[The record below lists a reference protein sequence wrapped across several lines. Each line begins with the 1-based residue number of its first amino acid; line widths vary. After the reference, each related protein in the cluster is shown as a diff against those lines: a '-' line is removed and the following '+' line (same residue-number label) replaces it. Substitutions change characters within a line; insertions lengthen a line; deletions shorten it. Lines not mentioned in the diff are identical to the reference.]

1 MMNDSPQPDPVSLEL
16 AQALKEAGIS
26 QAELARRLGVKPPSI
41 ARLFS
46 PRYTGHSIRSLREIA
61 AVLGMRLEVRL
72 IRDSA
77 VKTPRQQK

>member
-1 MMNDSPQPDPVSLEL
+1 MMTDFHEPDPVSLEL
-16 AQALKEAGIS
+16 ARALKEAGIS

-61 AVLGMRLEVRL
+61 AALGMEVE
-72 IRDSA
+72 
-77 VKTPRQQK
+77 VKLKKKRRR